1 MIGWEARPLFGGRS
15 FDPKQSGTRFRLLP
29 VPPSSGAKPEL
40 ETVALS
46 SPVGSIGPGPSDARM
61 FVIDPIG
68 EKPPY
73 GMNRGPYGTPY
84 LYFPPWTGPV
94 QPPTMPGPGG
104 HFDHFEPGRPGFAEA
119 HLFGC
124 VRFTLDVWEGYFGRP
139 IPWFFAPR
147 YDRLEIVSLPHFD
160 NAHTGLGF
168 LEAGHYVND
177 RGEAVLLELSSDI
190 IAHEVGHLII
200 YAVVGQPTDATAVG
214 EYYGFHESAADLV
227 ALVAAA
233 HFDFVIDS
241 LFESTRGNLYV
252 LNHLNRIGEVS
263 HNEQIREASNSRH
276 LAEFAA
282 GWTKEHQLSLPLTGA
297 IFDILVDI
305 FHEILVE
312 RHLISPEME
321 HLADVVEQQ
330 PEYEGLIQGLFD
342 DAYARDPEAFRS
354 ALLDARDCIGLYLAL
369 TWQRLS
375 PHDLN
380 YVDVAAALLQVDRE
394 CSGGRFARLIRRNCA
409 LRGIGLVTVGPRQ
422 TPPSG
427 DSHAFSART
436 VVPELAIGMP
446 AMAYRERWLLA
457 ERGVQPI
464 R

>member
-1 MIGWEARPLFGGRS
+1 LFGVRG

-29 VPPSSGAKPEL
+29 VPPSPGSEPEL
-40 ETVALS
+40 ETVVVS
-46 SPVGSIGPGPSDARM
+46 SPVGSVGPGPADARM

-68 EKPPY
+68 DKPPY

-94 QPPTMPGPGG
+94 QPPAMSGPDG
-104 HFDHFEPGRPGFAEA
+104 HFDHFEPGTTEFALA

-124 VRFTLDVWEGYFGRP
+124 VRFTLDVWESYFGRP

-147 YDRLEIVSLPHFD
+147 YDRLEIVSLPHFG
-160 NAHTGLGF
+160 NAHTGVGF

-200 YAVVGQPTDATAVG
+200 YAEVGQPTNATAVG

-227 ALVAAA
+227 ALVTAA
-233 HFDFVIDS
+233 HFDSVIDS

-252 LNHLNRIGEVS
+252 LNRLNRIGEVS
-263 HNEQIREASNSRH
+263 DNDQIREASNSRH

-305 FHEILVE
+305 FHEFLLE
-312 RHLISPEME
+312 RALISPEME
-321 HLADVVEQQ
+321 DVADQVERQ
-330 PEYEGLIQGLFD
+330 PEYEGLIQSLFD
-342 DAYARDPEAFRS
+342 QAYARDPEAFRS
-354 ALLDARDCIGLYLAL
+354 ALLDARDRIGLYLAL

-375 PHDLN
+375 AHSLN

-394 CSGGRFARLIRRNCA
+394 CSGGRFARLIHRNLM
-409 LRGIGLVTVGPRQ
+409 LRGIGLVTVGPRLM
-422 TPPSG
+422 PPG
-427 DSHAFSART
+427 ADSHAFSARAL
-436 VVPELAIGMP
+436 VPELAMRLPPMP
-446 AMAYRERWLLA
+446 YRERWLVARQCHMVPL
-457 ERGVQPI
+457 
-464 R
+464 

>member
-1 MIGWEARPLFGGRS
+1 
-15 FDPKQSGTRFRLLP
+15 
-29 VPPSSGAKPEL
+29 
-40 ETVALS
+40 
-46 SPVGSIGPGPSDARM
+46 M

-68 EKPPY
+68 DKPPY
-73 GMNRGPYGTPY
+73 GMNQGPYGTPY

-94 QPPTMPGPGG
+94 APAAMPGPGG
-104 HFDHFEPGRPGFAEA
+104 HFDHFEPGEPGFAAA

-147 YDRLEIVSLPHFD
+147 YDRLEIVSLPRFD

-177 RGEAVLLELSSDI
+177 RGETVLLELSSDI

-200 YAVVGQPTDATAVG
+200 YAMVGQPTHATAVG

-227 ALVAAA
+227 ALVTAA
-233 HFDFVIDS
+233 HFDSVIDS

-252 LNHLNRIGEVS
+252 LNRLNRIGEVS
-263 HNEQIREASNSRH
+263 DNDQIREASNSRH

-305 FHEILVE
+305 FHELLVE
-312 RHLISPEME
+312 RRLISPEME
-321 HLADVVEQQ
+321 DLADQVERR
-330 PEYEGLIQGLFD
+330 PEYEGLIQSLFD
-342 DAYARDPEAFRS
+342 QAYARDTAAFRS

-375 PHDLN
+375 PHSLN
-380 YVDVAAALLQVDRE
+380 YVDVAAVLLQVDRE
-394 CSGGRFARLIRRNCA
+394 LSGGRFGRLMGRNFE
-409 LRGIGLVTVGPRQ
+409 LRGIGLVTVGPRL
-422 TPPSG
+422 TPPSAE
-427 DSHAFSART
+427 SHAFSART
-436 VVPELAIGMP
+436 LAPEMGVGMP
-446 AMAYRERWLLA
+446 VMAYRERWQLA
-457 ERGVQPI
+457 QRGVQPI